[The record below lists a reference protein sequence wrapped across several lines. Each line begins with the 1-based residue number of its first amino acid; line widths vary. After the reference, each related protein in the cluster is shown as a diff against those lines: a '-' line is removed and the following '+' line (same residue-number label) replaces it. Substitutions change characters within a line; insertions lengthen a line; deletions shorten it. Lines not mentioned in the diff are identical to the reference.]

1 MTHSFVAQE
10 ESMESVRTFSNRLS
24 VFLVGTLISALLYS
38 ALFFFNDW
46 ITETLKYDLGVSW
59 IYLPAGLRL
68 FLILIFG
75 FAGAIGIA
83 AASFAISYFGV
94 FIPDLVTC
102 IGIGLISGFAPLF
115 AKWVVVSN
123 TYISND
129 LSNLSMQKIL
139 LCIVI
144 YALMSSAFHQYW
156 FMLRDLESG
165 SINHF
170 LVMFAGDVAGSILLI
185 AIIKYGIDLM
195 QRRLPKG
202 P

>member
-1 MTHSFVAQE
+1 MKHIRICSDRQQLV
-10 ESMESVRTFSNRLS
+10 
-24 VFLVGTLISALLYS
+24 LVGVLISALLYS

-46 ITETLKYDLGVSW
+46 ITEMLKYDLGVSW

-75 FAGAIGIA
+75 LAGAIGIA

-94 FIPDLVTC
+94 FPPDLLTC

-139 LCIVI
+139 LCIVV

-156 FMLRDLESG
+156 FVLRDLESG
-165 SINHF
+165 SLNHF
-170 LVMFAGDVAGSILLI
+170 LVMFAGDIAGSILLI
-185 AIIKYGIDLM
+185 VLIKYGIDLM
-195 QRRLPKG
+195 RHRVPRG
-202 P
+202 S

>member
-1 MTHSFVAQE
+1 
-10 ESMESVRTFSNRLS
+10 MEHMSNPSNRLQL
-24 VFLVGTLISALLYS
+24 FLMGVLISALLYS

-46 ITETLKYDLGVSW
+46 ITETVKYDLGVSW

-75 FAGAIGIA
+75 LAGAIGIA

-94 FIPDLVTC
+94 FPTDLLTC

-144 YALMSSAFHQYW
+144 YALMSSGFHQYW

-185 AIIKYGIDLM
+185 ALIKYGIDLM
-195 QRRLPKG
+195 RRRVPRG
-202 P
+202 S

>member
-1 MTHSFVAQE
+1 
-10 ESMESVRTFSNRLS
+10 MEQISTPSDRPRL
-24 VFLVGTLISALLYS
+24 FLLGIFISALLYS

-46 ITETLKYDLGVSW
+46 ITETVKYDLGVSW

-75 FAGAIGIA
+75 LAGAIGIA
-83 AASFAISYFGV
+83 VASFAISYFGAFPV
-94 FIPDLVTC
+94 DLLTC

-144 YALMSSAFHQYW
+144 YALMSSGFHQYW

-170 LVMFAGDVAGSILLI
+170 LVMFAGDVVGSILLI
-185 AIIKYGIDLM
+185 ALIKYGIDLM
-195 QRRLPKG
+195 RRRLPKS

>member
-1 MTHSFVAQE
+1 MKHIRICSDRQQ
-10 ESMESVRTFSNRLS
+10 L
-24 VFLVGTLISALLYS
+24 FLMGVLISALLYV

-46 ITETLKYDLGVSW
+46 ITETVKYDLGVSW

-75 FAGAIGIA
+75 LAGAIGIA
-83 AASFAISYFGV
+83 TASFAISYFGV
-94 FIPDLVTC
+94 FQPDLVTC

-129 LSNLSMQKIL
+129 LSNLSMQKII

-144 YALMSSAFHQYW
+144 YALMSSGFHQYW
-156 FMLRDLESG
+156 FVLRDLESG

-185 AIIKYGIDLM
+185 ALIKYGIDLM
-195 QRRLPKG
+195 RRAVLRG
-202 P
+202 S

>member
-1 MTHSFVAQE
+1 
-10 ESMESVRTFSNRLS
+10 MEHVRISSDRPQL
-24 VFLVGTLISALLYS
+24 FLVGVLISALLYS

-46 ITETLKYDLGVSW
+46 ITEAVKYDLGVSW

-75 FAGAIGIA
+75 LAGAIGIA
-83 AASFAISYFGV
+83 TASFAISYFGV
-94 FIPDLVTC
+94 FPPNLLTC

-139 LCIVI
+139 LCIVV
-144 YALMSSAFHQYW
+144 YALMSSGFHQYW
-156 FMLRDLESG
+156 FELRDLDSG
-165 SINHF
+165 SLNHF
-170 LVMFAGDVAGSILLI
+170 LVMFIGDVAGSILLI
-185 AIIKYGIDLM
+185 ALIKYGIDLM
-195 QRRLPKG
+195 RRGVPRG
-202 P
+202 S

>member
-1 MTHSFVAQE
+1 
-10 ESMESVRTFSNRLS
+10 MENIRISYDHLRH
-24 VFLVGTLISALLYS
+24 FLLGVLISALLYS
-38 ALFFFNDW
+38 GLFFFNDW

-75 FAGAIGIA
+75 LAGAIGIA
-83 AASFAISYFGV
+83 AASFAISYFGA
-94 FIPDLVTC
+94 FPADLVTC

-144 YALMSSAFHQYW
+144 YALMSSGFHQYW
-156 FMLRDLESG
+156 FVLRDLESG

-170 LVMFAGDVAGSILLI
+170 LVMFAGDIAGSILLI
-185 AIIKYGIDLM
+185 ALIKYGIDLM
-195 QRRLPKG
+195 RRGVPRES
-202 P
+202 

>member
-1 MTHSFVAQE
+1 MKHIRICSDRQQ
-10 ESMESVRTFSNRLS
+10 L
-24 VFLVGTLISALLYS
+24 FLVGVLISALLYS

-46 ITETLKYDLGVSW
+46 ITEMLKYDLGVSW

-75 FAGAIGIA
+75 LAGTIGIA

-94 FIPDLVTC
+94 FPPDLFTC

-139 LCIVI
+139 LCIVV

-156 FMLRDLESG
+156 FVLRDLESG
-165 SINHF
+165 SLNHF
-170 LVMFAGDVAGSILLI
+170 LVMFAGDVAGSILLT
-185 AIIKYGIDLM
+185 ALIKYGIDLM
-195 QRRLPKG
+195 RRGVPRRS
-202 P
+202 

>member
-1 MTHSFVAQE
+1 
-10 ESMESVRTFSNRLS
+10 MEQISIPSDRPRL
-24 VFLVGTLISALLYS
+24 FLLGIFISALLYS

-46 ITETLKYDLGVSW
+46 ITETVKYDLGVSW

-75 FAGAIGIA
+75 LAGAIGIA

-94 FIPDLVTC
+94 FPTDLLIC

-144 YALMSSAFHQYW
+144 YALMSSGFHQYW
-156 FMLRDLESG
+156 FVLRDLESG

-185 AIIKYGIDLM
+185 ALIKYGIDLM
-195 QRRLPKG
+195 RRGVPRG
-202 P
+202 S

>member
-1 MTHSFVAQE
+1 
-10 ESMESVRTFSNRLS
+10 MEYIRISSDRLRLFLQG
-24 VFLVGTLISALLYS
+24 VFISALLYS

-46 ITETLKYDLGVSW
+46 ITETVKYDLGVSW

-75 FAGAIGIA
+75 LAGAIGIA
-83 AASFAISYFGV
+83 AASFAISYFGA
-94 FIPDLVTC
+94 FPADLVTC

-115 AKWVVVSN
+115 AKWVVVSK
-123 TYISND
+123 THISND
-129 LSNLSMQKIL
+129 LCNLNMQKIL

-144 YALMSSAFHQYW
+144 YALMSSGFHQYW

-185 AIIKYGIDLM
+185 ALVKYGIDLI
-195 QRRLPKG
+195 RRGVPRG
-202 P
+202 S

>member
-1 MTHSFVAQE
+1 
-10 ESMESVRTFSNRLS
+10 MEHISISSNRMRL
-24 VFLVGTLISALLYS
+24 FLVGTLISLLLYS

-46 ITETLKYDLGVSW
+46 ITETVKYDLGVSW

-75 FAGAIGIA
+75 LAGAIGIA
-83 AASFAISYFGV
+83 AASFAISYFGA
-94 FIPDLVTC
+94 FSTDLLTC
-102 IGIGLISGFAPLF
+102 IGIGLISGFAPLL

-139 LCIVI
+139 LCIVV
-144 YALMSSAFHQYW
+144 YALMSSGFHQYW
-156 FMLRDLESG
+156 FVLRDLESG

-185 AIIKYGIDLM
+185 ALIKYGIDLM
-195 QRRLPKG
+195 RRGVPRG
-202 P
+202 S

>member
-1 MTHSFVAQE
+1 MKHIRICSDRQQ
-10 ESMESVRTFSNRLS
+10 L
-24 VFLVGTLISALLYS
+24 FLMGVLISALLYV

-46 ITETLKYDLGVSW
+46 ITETVKYDLGVSW

-75 FAGAIGIA
+75 LAGAIGIA
-83 AASFAISYFGV
+83 TASFAISYFGV
-94 FIPDLVTC
+94 FQPDLVTC

-129 LSNLSMQKIL
+129 LSNLSMQKII

-144 YALMSSAFHQYW
+144 YALMSSGFHQYW
-156 FMLRDLESG
+156 FVLRDLESG

-185 AIIKYGIDLM
+185 ALIKYGIDLM
-195 QRRLPKG
+195 RRGVPRG
-202 P
+202 S

>member
-1 MTHSFVAQE
+1 MKHIRICSDRQQ
-10 ESMESVRTFSNRLS
+10 L
-24 VFLVGTLISALLYS
+24 FLVGVLISALLYS

-46 ITETLKYDLGVSW
+46 ITEAVKYDLGVSW

-75 FAGAIGIA
+75 LAGAIGIA
-83 AASFAISYFGV
+83 TASFAISYFGV
-94 FIPDLVTC
+94 FPPDLLTC

-139 LCIVI
+139 LCIVV
-144 YALMSSAFHQYW
+144 YALMSSGFHQYW
-156 FMLRDLESG
+156 FELRDLESG
-165 SINHF
+165 SLNHF
-170 LVMFAGDVAGSILLI
+170 LVMFIGDVAGSILLI
-185 AIIKYGIDLM
+185 ALIKYGIDLM
-195 QRRLPKG
+195 RRGVPRG
-202 P
+202 S